1 MWKSEGFF
9 SAIFF
14 GFDREQF
21 YLRLDPDDR
30 SQARPESCTLDLHV
44 GTGGRQFRLS
54 CTLSPSESASVLLAE
69 ANEAGTY
76 RPLRSYD
83 SIAMKKI
90 LELGFPFKDLEI
102 EVGQEVRLSLTL
114 SEQGMEVARYPH
126 HNPVVFTR
134 PGDDFEAAMWRV

>member
-1 MWKSEGFF
+1 
-9 SAIFF
+9 
-14 GFDREQF
+14 
-21 YLRLDPDDR
+21 
-30 SQARPESCTLDLHV
+30 
-44 GTGGRQFRLS
+44 
-54 CTLSPSESASVLLAE
+54 
-69 ANEAGTY
+69 
-76 RPLRSYD
+76 
-83 SIAMKKI
+83 MKKI